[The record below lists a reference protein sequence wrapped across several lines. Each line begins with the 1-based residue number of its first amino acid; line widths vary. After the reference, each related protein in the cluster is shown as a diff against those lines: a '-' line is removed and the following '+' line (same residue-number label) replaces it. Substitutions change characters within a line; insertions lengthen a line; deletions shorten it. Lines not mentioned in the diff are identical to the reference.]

1 MLRSVFLF
9 SSLVLSVSGWNLPT
23 RRASTSGLFTLE
35 GNFVERNETQSF
47 ELSGSDTWLRCAEEG
62 QRCRFEGTQQVRFG
76 DASSGRW
83 KQKTATNGV
92 ECSNGVFGDPA
103 PNAHKTCE
111 WLGQPLQ
118 GWVVDTSILT
128 PGFKTATLI
137 EGTMTVPAIPA
148 EEDKDAWNC
157 WWLGGAS
164 QKGDQCAIL
173 LQPVLRYV
181 PVVGG
186 VGHYQMSLWH
196 LGQQNGNPTVNASKN
211 THTAQVDVKP
221 GMRIVSG
228 IRQTGE
234 NKELKQQ
241 FFRQYWFIENDRS
254 VGQVLDTWVY
264 TGTIEGQV
272 CDQNL
277 AAVYGYVMEPDKIA
291 AKQNL
296 PANLN
301 GLSMENLKVLDHNGQ
316 LLNTD
321 DSKWKAERG
330 GQPDWGIRIRSVKNG
345 RSNMITT
352 LDANIDTK
360 GSIDISAEQQPNLV
374 QI

>member
-1 MLRSVFLF
+1 MGY
-9 SSLVLSVSGWNLPT
+9 SS
-23 RRASTSGLFTLE
+23 RR
-35 GNFVERNETQSF
+35 
-47 ELSGSDTWLRCAEEG
+47 G
-62 QRCRFEGTQQVRFG
+62 QRCLELLVAWRCEPEGRPMRDTAPTCVALCAGRG
-76 DASSGRW
+76 RGWALSDESMASGSTERKPNGERIKEHTHCSGR
-83 KQKTATNGV
+83 
-92 ECSNGVFGDPA
+92 
-103 PNAHKTCE
+103 CE
-111 WLGQPLQ
+111 TR
-118 GWVVDTSILT
+118 DENR
-128 PGFKTATLI
+128 F
-137 EGTMTVPAIPA
+137 
-148 EEDKDAWNC
+148 
-157 WWLGGAS
+157 
-164 QKGDQCAIL
+164 
-173 LQPVLRYV
+173 R
-181 PVVGG
+181 
-186 VGHYQMSLWH
+186 H
-196 LGQQNGNPTVNASKN
+196 
-211 THTAQVDVKP
+211 
-221 GMRIVSG
+221 
-228 IRQTGE
+228 RQTGE

-345 RSNMITT
+345 RSNVITT
-352 LDANIDTK
+352 L
-360 GSIDISAEQQPNLV
+360 
-374 QI
+374 